1 MKQTTLTKTELETL
15 MQLTKESRD
24 SFASQTHESGG
35 FLTETTQ
42 ALWDKANEQH
52 ELLGKLRRMFTELLG

>member
-24 SFASQTHESGG
+24 SFATQTHESIS
-35 FLTETTQ
+35 FLDKI
-42 ALWDKANEQH
+42 AHASDLWDKADEQH
-52 ELLGKLRRMFTELLG
+52 ELLRKLRRMFTEL